1 MLSIGECLAST
12 EVDEVVVIRC
22 RGSLLIRSGVVAI
35 LLRTSLHGVGVQS
48 VAATAAASVITAVV
62 ASIIVAAV
70 VAAVI
75 GLAVVVS
82 AVVALTTVVS
92 ATTSPTA
99 TTSKSTAAELSS
111 LESASQGV
119 SFLDDSSF
127 CNGRDAQK
135 SNDYAF
141 DLHCDDFMLILWRES
156 EKGNEAEGKYN
167 VV

>member
-22 RGSLLIRSGVVAI
+22 RGSLLIRSRVVAI

-75 GLAVVVS
+75 GL

>member
-70 VAAVI
+70 I
-75 GLAVVVS
+75 GLTVVVS

>member
-1 MLSIGECLAST
+1 
-12 EVDEVVVIRC
+12 
-22 RGSLLIRSGVVAI
+22 LLIRSGVVAI

-48 VAATAAASVITAVV
+48 VAAATAASVITTVV
-62 ASIIVAAV
+62 AAIIVAAI

-75 GLAVVVS
+75 ALAAVVS
-82 AVVALTTVVS
+82 AIVALTTVVA
-92 ATTSPTA
+92 ATASSTA

-119 SFLDDSSF
+119 SFLDNSSF

-141 DLHCDDFMLILWRES
+141 DLHCDDFMLILPRES